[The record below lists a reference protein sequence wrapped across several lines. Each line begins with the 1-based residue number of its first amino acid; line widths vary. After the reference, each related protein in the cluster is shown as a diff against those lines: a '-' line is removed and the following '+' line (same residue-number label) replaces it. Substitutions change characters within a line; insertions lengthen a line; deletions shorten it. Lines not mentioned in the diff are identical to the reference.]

1 MRCKHTMT
9 ATLTLLGTLV
19 PMAASAH
26 SLGYALTHGT
36 FDLSL
41 RPRYE
46 SVTQPSKQVANAFTV
61 RSLLGYETA
70 AYAHVRAMFQL
81 INVAGIVEDYN
92 GLINHN
98 TRYAVIPDPEGT
110 NVNQAYLSYS
120 GLPNTKI
127 RAGRQVIIL
136 NNGRFVGN
144 VGFRQNMQT
153 FDAMSVANKS
163 VRGLTLYGAY
173 SWRLKNILNQ
183 LVPVHVTL
191 LNASYVLAPKTVA
204 SVYSYTYENS
214 ADTFIPGAAGCDL
227 AGGPRAC
234 NSETAGVR
242 IAGQLSLTQ
251 PVRLLYVGDYAH
263 QSGVGGGSHLIHANY
278 YHVGGG
284 VGVGPTFAR
293 LDYEVM
299 GSNGSGTY
307 GFQTP
312 LASKHFFNGWAEVFL
327 VTPAAGL
334 QSTFATV
341 GTALWRAK
349 LTAIYYRFQAD
360 HGSARYGHEWDL
372 SAIYPIHPGWVAGVQ
387 YANYHADRY
396 AVNTKAAWV
405 FVSYHY

>member
-1 MRCKHTMT
+1 MLKR
-9 ATLTLLGTLV
+9 TLTTTLLAVAIVQT
-19 PMAASAH
+19 AASAH
-26 SLGYALTHGT
+26 SLGYALTHGALD
-36 FDLSL
+36 FSL

-46 SVTQPSKQVANAFTV
+46 SVTQPGKQVANAFTV

-70 AYAHVRAMFQL
+70 SYAHVRAMLQL

-92 GLINHN
+92 SLINHN

-120 GLPNTKI
+120 GLPDTKI
-127 RAGRQVIIL
+127 RAGRQIIIL

-153 FDAMSVANKS
+153 FDAVSVANKS

-173 SWRLKNILNQ
+173 SWRLKDILNQ

-204 SVYSYTYENS
+204 SVYSYTYENT
-214 ADTFIPGAAGCDL
+214 AYTFIPGAAGCDVP
-227 AGGPRAC
+227 GGPRAC

-242 IAGQLSLTQ
+242 VAGQLSISH

-263 QSGVGGGSHLIHANY
+263 QSGVGGGSSLIHANY

-284 VGVGPTFAR
+284 VGVGPAFAR
-293 LDYEVM
+293 VDYEVM

-312 LASKHFFNGWAEVFL
+312 LATKHLFNGWAEVFL

-334 QSTFATV
+334 RSTFATI

-349 LTAIYYRFQAD
+349 LAATYYRFQAD
-360 HGSARYGHEWDL
+360 HGSERYGHEWDL
-372 SAIYPIHPGWVAGVQ
+372 SAIYPIRPGFVAGVQ